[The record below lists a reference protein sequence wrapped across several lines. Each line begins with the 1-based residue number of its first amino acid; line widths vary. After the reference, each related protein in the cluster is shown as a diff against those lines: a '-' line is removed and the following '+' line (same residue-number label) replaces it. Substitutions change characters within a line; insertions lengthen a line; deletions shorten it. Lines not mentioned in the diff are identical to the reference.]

1 MMGMLIVC
9 YVYLFSI
16 LQHCIQLMLS
26 NVSTSFTRQLGLVSD
41 SLDPKTIHFDKV
53 DFTKYSLI
61 YLIIDLTFDYDCS
74 HWFLYNN
81 FCYLKLFETKEQE
94 YQVGVER
101 SVGLTRDLACKAYVT
116 M

>member
-1 MMGMLIVC
+1 
-9 YVYLFSI
+9 
-16 LQHCIQLMLS
+16 MLS
-26 NVSTSFTRQLGLVSD
+26 NVSTTTSFTRQLGLVSD
-41 SLDPKTIHFDKV
+41 SLDPITIHFDKV

-81 FCYLKLFETKEQE
+81 FCYLNLFATKEQE

-101 SVGLTRDLACKAYVT
+101 SVGGLTRDSACKVYVT
-116 M
+116 MWHILFYILLFTGMSLALLV